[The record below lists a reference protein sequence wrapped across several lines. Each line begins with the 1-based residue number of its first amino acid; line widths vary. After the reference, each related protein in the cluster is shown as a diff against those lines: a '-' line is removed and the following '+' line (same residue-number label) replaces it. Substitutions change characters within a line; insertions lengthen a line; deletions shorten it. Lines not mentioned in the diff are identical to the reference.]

1 MLKLKLLATAGCAA
15 ALLSACAADPYYDSP
30 RYGPTYGSSPAYTTP
45 AYTSSY
51 NNTNTASMEYGR
63 VVAIDVMRDG
73 RYSSG
78 HTSGAGAVI
87 GGIVGGVIGHQIG
100 SGRGNDAATVAGAV
114 GGAVVG
120 NNVERNNNRSGAE
133 YYRVTVEFPD
143 RRTATFAMDS
153 LYGVRVGDRVRVEGD
168 RLYRD

>member
-15 ALLSACAADPYYDSP
+15 ALLSACASDPYYDSSP
-30 RYGPTYGSSPAYTTP
+30 RYGPTYGSAPAYSP
-45 AYTSSY
+45 SYTS
-51 NNTNTASMEYGR
+51 TTAPMEYGR
-63 VVAIDVMRDG
+63 VVAIDVVRDG

-78 HTSGAGAVI
+78 HTSGAGAVV
-87 GGIVGGVIGHQIG
+87 GGIIGGVIGHQIG

-120 NNVERNNNRSGAE
+120 NNVERNNNRAGAE